1 MENNNINTNNVMG
14 GVRKRMEVVST
25 PSFLTCRLSNSP
37 YPLAP
42 GGQVAEAVAGA
53 SPDYS
58 LTTVCR
64 FTPLS
69 LAAQAA
75 STFTTRALH
84 YLPCIVSFYST
95 EYHNTSRIDFRS
107 HILSIWVFSDHE

>member
-1 MENNNINTNNVMG
+1 MENNNINKNNVMG
-14 GVRKRMEVVST
+14 RVRKVWR
-25 PSFLTCRLSNSP
+25 FLTCRLSNSP

-64 FTPLS
+64 FTPPS
-69 LAAQAA
+69 LAAQPA
-75 STFTTRALH
+75 STFTTHALH
-84 YLPCIVSFYST
+84 YLPCIVSHCFTDYQKNS
-95 EYHNTSRIDFRS
+95 
-107 HILSIWVFSDHE
+107 